1 MKYKL
6 LIIVPARKSSKE
18 VKNKNLIKINNKP
31 LIYYSIKAAK
41 FVKETSKI
49 IFCSTDSKKIK
60 NAALNFGAEVPF
72 LRPKNIS
79 SNLSRDIEFVNHA
92 LKKYSEAN
100 IIFKY
105 GLILRPTSPIRKK
118 ISLNSAYNRFKKY
131 KFAHSM
137 RAVTPSLSNPYRTW
151 IFNKKVLKPVANLKL
166 KEFYNAPRQILPRT
180 FWQEKPIGSGS
191 TLAHQ
196 LDYIFPGVSMP
207 LIGEGYVN
215 FGIIGSLLF
224 MLLFGVLLGNLDRI
238 AWKLKKINKCL
249 LW

>member
-137 RAVTPSLSNPYRTW
+137 RAVTPSLSNPYKTW

-180 FWQEKPIGSGS
+180 FWQVGNFDFFRI
-191 TLAHQ
+191 
-196 LDYIFPGVSMP
+196 DY
-207 LIGEGYVN
+207 
-215 FGIIGSLLF
+215 
-224 MLLFGVLLGNLDRI
+224 
-238 AWKLKKINKCL
+238 KINLRSISGNKIIPYIVYGNEIIDVDKL
-249 LW
+249 DDVKKAEIAIRKKGIVK